1 MKLEIGKIPNN
12 ILEKLLSRFSEPH
25 RSEVITKP
33 GIGEDCAAIDFA
45 GDVCVVTTDP
55 ITGAD
60 DEIGILGIHIAC
72 NDLASSGAEPVGL
85 LVTILAPVGTDL
97 EHMEKLLE
105 QINEA
110 ASSMNIDVIG
120 GHTEITDAVNRL
132 VLSITALGKAKKDKL
147 VNTNG
152 AKPGDSIIFTK
163 YAATEGTAIL
173 SWLFENEL
181 TREFG
186 EQFVNTSKNLIS
198 SISVVKEGLL
208 SARFNV
214 SSMHD
219 VTEGGV
225 LGALWEIGTAC
236 GHGLEV
242 EKNKIPIL
250 EETRRICEFL
260 SLDPLKL
267 ISSGSMIITTP
278 NGSELL
284 KLLHENNI
292 KATEIGHI
300 TFGKEFLLSDS
311 EDTVKIS
318 ITESDELYRARKM
331 KNEGM
336 I

>member
-12 ILEKLLSRFSEPH
+12 ILQGLLSQFSEPQ
-25 RSEVITKP
+25 RVEVLTKP

-45 GDVCVVTTDP
+45 DDICVITTDP

-60 DEIGILGIHIAC
+60 DEVGILGIHIAC

-85 LVTILAPVGTDL
+85 LVTILAPVGTDS
-97 EHMEKLLE
+97 EDIDKLIK
-105 QINEA
+105 QIKEV
-110 ASSMNIDVIG
+110 SSYMKIDVIG
-120 GHTEITDAVNRL
+120 GHTEVTDAVNRL
-132 VLSITALGKAKKDKL
+132 VLSITAIGKAKKDRL
-147 VNTNG
+147 INTNG

-173 SWLFENEL
+173 AWLFEKEL

-186 EQFVNTSKNLIS
+186 EQFVNSSKNLIS

-208 SARFNV
+208 SAQYNV

-225 LGALWEIGTAC
+225 LGALWEIGTAS
-236 GHGLEV
+236 GHGLKV
-242 EKNKIPIL
+242 EKNKIPVL
-250 EETRRICEFL
+250 EETRRICAFL
-260 SLDPLKL
+260 NINPLKL

-284 KLLHENNI
+284 TILHENNI
-292 KATEIGHI
+292 KATEIGCV
-300 TFGKEFLLSDS
+300 TFEKDFFLSNGKNC
-311 EDTVKIS
+311 VKINS
-318 ITESDELYRARKM
+318 VESDELYRARKM
-331 KNEGM
+331 KG
-336 I
+336 

>member
-12 ILEKLLSRFSEPH
+12 ILEKLLFKFSEPQ
-25 RSEVITKP
+25 RKEVLTKP
-33 GIGEDCAAIDFA
+33 GIGEDCAAINFA
-45 GDVCVVTTDP
+45 DDICVITTDP

-60 DEIGILGIHIAC
+60 DEVGILGIHIAC
-72 NDLASSGAEPVGL
+72 NDLASSGAEPVGI
-85 LVTILAPVGTDL
+85 LVTILAPVGTEL
-97 EHMEKLLE
+97 ENLEKLLN
-105 QINEA
+105 QIKEV
-110 ASSMNIDVIG
+110 SSAMKIDVIG

-132 VLSITALGKAKKDKL
+132 VLSITAVGKAKNDRL
-147 VNTNG
+147 INTKG

-173 SWLFENEL
+173 AWLFEKEL

-186 EQFVNTSKNLIS
+186 QEFVKTSKNLIS

-208 SARFNV
+208 AAQFNV

-225 LGALWEIGTAC
+225 LGALWEIGTAS
-236 GHGLEV
+236 GYGFKV
-242 EKNKIPIL
+242 IKNKIPIM

-284 KLLHENNI
+284 RILHENNV
-292 KATEIGHI
+292 KATEIGSI
-300 TFGKEFLLSDS
+300 TFEREFLLVDGKNC
-311 EDTVKIS
+311 VKITT
-318 ITESDELYRARKM
+318 TESDELYRARKM
-331 KNEGM
+331 KG
-336 I
+336 